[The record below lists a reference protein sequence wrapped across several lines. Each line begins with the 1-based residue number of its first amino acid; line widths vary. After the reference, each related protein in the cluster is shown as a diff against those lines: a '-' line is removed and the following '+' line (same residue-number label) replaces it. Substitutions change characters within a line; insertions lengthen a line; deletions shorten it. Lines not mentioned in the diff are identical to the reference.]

1 MSDLPSAAVPA
12 THLPGGMHRTVALCL
27 LTFVATLSFVDR
39 QILAVLIEPIRADM
53 QFTDTQFGLLTGLA
67 FAIFYTAMGVPMAMI
82 ADRWYRVR
90 LIAICCFVWSVF
102 TAASGMAQNFVHLAL
117 ARFGVGV
124 GESGGTAP
132 SLSILADYY
141 PPEKRPMVIS
151 IFTASGPAGV
161 FIGAAFGGWVALHLD
176 WRWAFYILGILGI
189 ITAPLLLLAVREPP
203 RGMMDGAAKMAS
215 AGHAGAMPLRDC
227 LKLFVARRSL
237 SLLLVASGL
246 AAFVSYG
253 MLKWIPAYLMR
264 TQGMPMSAMAT
275 WFAPAAGGSML
286 VGMLSGGTLVN
297 MAVRKTRRAYVLIP
311 MIAAIILVPTFGA
324 ALMVDSWKLALI
336 LMIVPMTAC
345 TVYVPPALALVA
357 NLTPPRARATCSAFL
372 LLMFNLVGLA
382 GGPLFVGMISDAMAP
397 SVGTE
402 SLRIALLC
410 LLPFAVLVAVFQY
423 LSSRH
428 VVRDLETAQRDD
440 AVSA

>member
-1 MSDLPSAAVPA
+1 MSDLPSAAAPA
-12 THLPGGMHRTVALCL
+12 TRLPGGMHRTVALCL
-27 LTFVATLSFVDR
+27 LTFVGTLSFVDR

-82 ADRWYRVR
+82 ADRWSRVR

-102 TAASGMAQNFVHLAL
+102 TAASGVATTFVHLAL

-161 FIGAAFGGWVALHLD
+161 FIGAAFGSWVALNLD
-176 WRWAFYILGILGI
+176 WRWAFYILGIIGI
-189 ITAPLLLLAVREPP
+189 ITAPLLWSAVREPA
-203 RGMMDGAAKMAS
+203 RGMMDGAAAATKTGS
-215 AGHAGAMPLRDC
+215 AAAMPLGDC
-227 LKLFVARRSL
+227 LKLFLQRRSL
-237 SLLLVASGL
+237 LLLLIASGL

-253 MLKWIPAYLMR
+253 MLNWIPAYLMR
-264 TQGMPMSAMAT
+264 TQGMPMTAMAT

-297 MAVRKTRRAYVLIP
+297 MAVHKTKRAYALIP

-324 ALMVDSWKLALI
+324 ALMVDNWKTALL
-336 LMIVPMTAC
+336 LMIIPMIAC

-372 LLMFNLVGLA
+372 LLVLNLVGLA
-382 GGPLFVGMISDAMAP
+382 GGPLFVGIVSDYMAP

-410 LLPFAVLVAVFQY
+410 LLPFGVLVVLFQF
-423 LSSRH
+423 LASRH
-428 VVRDLETAQRDD
+428 VVADMEAARAED
-440 AVSA
+440 ATRV